1 MNYLKSIFLGAF
13 CFSALCFNAQ
23 AIVIS
28 EENSDSE
35 PVQLNLQAVENQPS
49 QKTTASN
56 NKETVVEEQE
66 NEVNNNVAN
75 TLPPTKG
82 YVYVSDDSTVWVTR
96 GPGKQYRVVGTI
108 KVGEKLKVLRTA
120 NGYYEVIGPKGDA
133 VWVSA
138 KNVQEYP
145 SFRNRVST
153 LEEENSKLK
162 YKLNNIDSETA
173 RELKQTSKEL
183 ANLKEEYSKLQKIQS
198 EQETKLNELT
208 ALNTELEGK
217 LETKDQDMQL
227 RWWKHGAVIAFI
239 GIIIG
244 VILVY
249 LPKPK
254 RGRRDDY
261 YY

>member
-35 PVQLNLQAVENQPS
+35 PVQLNLQAVENQPT

-66 NEVNNNVAN
+66 NEVNNNIAN

-138 KNVQEYP
+138 KNV
-145 SFRNRVST
+145 
-153 LEEENSKLK
+153 
-162 YKLNNIDSETA
+162 
-173 RELKQTSKEL
+173 RELKQTTNEL
-183 ANLKEEYSKLQKIQS
+183 ASLKEEYSKLQKLQS

>member
-1 MNYLKSIFLGAF
+1 MNYLKNIFGAF
-13 CFSALCFNAQ
+13 FLSALCINAQ
-23 AIVIS
+23 AIEIS

-35 PVQLNLQAVENQPS
+35 PVQLNLQAVETQ
-49 QKTTASN
+49 TTQE
-56 NKETVVEEQE
+56 NKSSIKKEKVIEEQGNNQKE
-66 NEVNNNVAN
+66 NTPS
-75 TLPPTKG
+75 TLSPTKG
-82 YVYVSDDSTVWVTR
+82 YIYVSDDNTVWVTR

-133 VWVSA
+133 VWVNA
-138 KNVQEYP
+138 KNVQEFP

-173 RELKQTSKEL
+173 RELKQTSNEL
-183 ANLKEEYSKLQKIQS
+183 AKLKDEYSKLQKLQS
-198 EQETKLNELT
+198 EQESKLNELT

-217 LETKDQDMQL
+217 LETKEQDMQL